1 MMKSHFK
8 KVSEKPIQLQSL
20 RENGM
25 INDLTG
31 IYIKMC
37 FCPQPVQVTDGPQ
50 LLRILKITRSLEMGL

>member
-8 KVSEKPIQLQSL
+8 EVSEKPIQLQSV
-20 RENGM
+20 RENSM

-31 IYIKMC
+31 IHIKMC

-50 LLRILKITRSLEMGL
+50 LLRILKIIRSLEMGL

>member
-8 KVSEKPIQLQSL
+8 EVSEKPIQLQSL

-50 LLRILKITRSLEMGL
+50 LLRILKIIRSLEMGL